1 MLSLRRRIIY
11 NLLIR
16 TERHINRLAF
26 TVVDSVSFFLISIR
40 CLNILDEHISSQEA
54 SVQAFKSGDRVS
66 LLQFHDVVFPS
77 SAKDGLVTLLG
88 FDLKMKGMS
97 RVKEITRHALE
108 GKDDQIRKLADRIE
122 NLLIT

>member
-1 MLSLRRRIIY
+1 
-11 NLLIR
+11 
-16 TERHINRLAF
+16 
-26 TVVDSVSFFLISIR
+26 
-40 CLNILDEHISSQEA
+40 LDEHISSREA

-66 LLQFHDVVFPS
+66 LLQFHDVIFPS

-122 NLLIT
+122 NLLITCSFLPLSPTSQFCRPAPGFDHPFL

>member
-1 MLSLRRRIIY
+1 
-11 NLLIR
+11 
-16 TERHINRLAF
+16 
-26 TVVDSVSFFLISIR
+26 VISIR

-54 SVQAFKSGDRVS
+54 SVQALAFKSGDRVS
-66 LLQFHDVVFPS
+66 LLQFHDVIFPS

-97 RVKEITRHALE
+97 RVKEITRHTLE